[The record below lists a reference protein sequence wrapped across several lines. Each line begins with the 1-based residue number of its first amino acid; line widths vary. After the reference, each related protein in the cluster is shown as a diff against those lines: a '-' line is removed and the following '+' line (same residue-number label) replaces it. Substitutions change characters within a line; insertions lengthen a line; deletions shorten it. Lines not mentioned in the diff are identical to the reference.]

1 MPAVIASARP
11 SLPIWTRGCA
21 CVVVAALVAGC
32 ATRAVNVPPA
42 PANPADYAAWD
53 CARIEDEQDAVQQ
66 RAAELAYA
74 VDERVGNNVVALG
87 VGLAVFWP
95 AILAMR
101 PDGTEATE
109 LSSLKGRYEALS
121 TASRNKLCP
130 PAGADLP
137 ARRAA
142 ALPVSVGDRLVYEER
157 DATRGGVSQWTLELA
172 ALRRDEAEFRR
183 ERQPTPWRQDPSGN
197 IIQAPDGSLVWHHLL
212 RREMGLGHVLTGDM
226 AIAGDPLARARI
238 RAQVVA
244 VGPQSLDG
252 RQFDVVVIELYGD
265 ALRGEDSTRIDGSM
279 VVDRA
284 SGVLLR
290 LDMRCATPAFNV
302 QRRLA
307 HIERGMVGR

>member
-1 MPAVIASARP
+1 MPAVTAPARP
-11 SLPIWTRGCA
+11 RLRPWARGCA
-21 CVVVAALVAGC
+21 CVAAAALAAGC
-32 ATRAVNVPPA
+32 STRAVNVQPV
-42 PANPADYAAWD
+42 PANPSDFATWD

-87 VGLAVFWP
+87 VGLTVFWP

-101 PDGTEATE
+101 PDGSEATE
-109 LSSLKGRYEALS
+109 LAALKGRYEALAV
-121 TASRNKLCP
+121 ASRHKLCP

-142 ALPVSVGDRLVYEER
+142 TLPVSVGDRLVYEER

-172 ALRRDEAEFRR
+172 ALRRDEAEFRLD
-183 ERQPTPWRQDPSGN
+183 RQATPWRQDPSGN
-197 IIQAPDGSLVWHHLL
+197 VLQAPDGALVWHHLL
-212 RREMGLGHVLTGDM
+212 RRDMGLGQVLSGDM

-244 VGPQSLDG
+244 VGPQVLDG
-252 RQFDVVVIELYGD
+252 RQFDVVVIELFGD

-307 HIERGMVGR
+307 HVERGMPGR

>member
-1 MPAVIASARP
+1 MLFRS
-11 SLPIWTRGCA
+11 
-21 CVVVAALVAGC
+21 
-32 ATRAVNVPPA
+32 
-42 PANPADYAAWD
+42 
-53 CARIEDEQDAVQQ
+53 DEQDAVQQ
-66 RAAELAYA
+66 RAAEVAYA

-95 AILAMR
+95 AMLAMR
-101 PDGTEATE
+101 PDGPEAAE
-109 LSSLKGRYEALS
+109 LATLKGRYEALAVAARS
-121 TASRNKLCP
+121 KLCP
-130 PAGADLP
+130 PAGAELP

-157 DATRGGVSQWTLELA
+157 DATRGGVSQWTMELA
-172 ALRRDEAEFRR
+172 ALRRDESEFRI

-197 IIQAPDGSLVWHHLL
+197 ILQAPQGALVWHRLL
-212 RREMGLGHVLTGDM
+212 RHEMPLGQVLSGEM
-226 AIAGDPLARARI
+226 NIAGDPLARARI

-252 RQFDVVVIELYGD
+252 RQFDVVVIELFGD
-265 ALRGEDSTRIDGSM
+265 ALRGEDSTRIEGSM

-290 LDMRCATPAFNV
+290 LDMRCAMPAFNV

-307 HIERGMVGR
+307 HVERGVTSR